1 MPFLFFVC
9 PLQKQS
15 HVAPPHTHTPP
26 PITLPSHPASLSLF
40 TPHPSCHC
48 EVCVS
53 CLTVYSPSP
62 YPQHHTPL
70 YTPTPRLQLLHF
82 YLTPTPF
89 APQAPPPLSHPL
101 SLSPPCLPITPR
113 EVTSAGMRSAGSRC
127 TAASSTTAAA
137 TATRASEWANDT
149 PALISIPSP
158 SPNHLASPQCNI
170 NEPLS
175 FEYIISRPSTLLH

>member
-89 APQAPPPLSHPL
+89 APQAPPLSLIL
-101 SLSPPCLPITPR
+101 SLSPHPAFQSPPGRWHLPGCARLVPDAPLPLPPPPQPPPPERVSERTTPQHSFQFHHPLPIILPLPSATL
-113 EVTSAGMRSAGSRC
+113 TS
-127 TAASSTTAAA
+127 
-137 TATRASEWANDT
+137 
-149 PALISIPSP
+149 LF
-158 SPNHLASPQCNI
+158 HLN
-170 NEPLS
+170 
-175 FEYIISRPSTLLH
+175 T